1 MSDRLTRFFPLFD
14 AAAILLFAPLARV
27 AHRGDRGLT
36 VWTWLDTAWPFLVG
50 VAIAWLAARRVFQ
63 GSAQGMGFG
72 GVVWVLAVVTGLGM
86 GVGRGHGPGY
96 LVGAARHR
104 AALVLYHRGQRD
116 QRPAALWVAAG
127 RAVCALS

>member
-14 AAAILLFAPLARV
+14 AAAILLFALLARV

-63 GSAQGMGFG
+63 GSAQGMGI
-72 GVVWVLAVVTGLGM
+72 WW
-86 GVGRGHGPGY
+86 
-96 LVGAARHR
+96 ARH
-104 AALVLYHRGQRD
+104 ATVPHWSFIIVASVTSALLLFGWRLVVRFVH
-116 QRPAALWVAAG
+116 
-127 RAVCALS
+127 